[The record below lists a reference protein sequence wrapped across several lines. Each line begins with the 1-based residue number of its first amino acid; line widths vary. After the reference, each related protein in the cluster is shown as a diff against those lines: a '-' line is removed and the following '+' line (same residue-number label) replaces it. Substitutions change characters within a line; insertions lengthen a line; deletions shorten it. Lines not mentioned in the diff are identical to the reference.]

1 MPGETEERRKQLL
14 HQVRGVKQY
23 QGWDIPAI
31 HPRYRNSYQSLYAKE
46 ERTEKSTFQMRCVI
60 AIICFAGFVWM
71 KQEDV
76 KIISVNSTQ
85 IVNQIGKTFLH
96 NSFIGQ

>member
-46 ERTEKSTFQMRCVI
+46 ERTEKSTFQLRCVI

-76 KIISVNSTQ
+76 KIINVTSTQ

>member
-1 MPGETEERRKQLL
+1 MLGETEERRKQLL

-31 HPRYRNSYQSLYAKE
+31 HPR
-46 ERTEKSTFQMRCVI
+46 
-60 AIICFAGFVWM
+60 FVWM

-76 KIISVNSTQ
+76 KIINVTSTQ
-85 IVNQIGKTFLH
+85 IVNQIGKTFLYS
-96 NSFIGQ
+96 SFIGQ